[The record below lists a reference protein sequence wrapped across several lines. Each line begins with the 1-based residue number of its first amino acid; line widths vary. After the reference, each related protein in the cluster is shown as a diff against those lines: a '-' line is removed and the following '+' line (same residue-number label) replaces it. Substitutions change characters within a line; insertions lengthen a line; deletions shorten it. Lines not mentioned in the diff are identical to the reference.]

1 LTFCEENLRNRKRGQ
16 RTSCKKIPKH
26 YPERPDDHSEYSPKP
41 RSVMTFWDLL
51 ASSGFSAL
59 AGVIVAA
66 GLTFVFTEVRE
77 RRAFRR
83 SLSKLA
89 IEAAL
94 DNWRAE
100 VSRRHEDTK
109 GDDVQWTEKPDRY
122 LAEMFELMDVASDPT
137 KSLKE
142 TATLLSKRRK
152 P

>member
-1 LTFCEENLRNRKRGQ
+1 
-16 RTSCKKIPKH
+16 
-26 YPERPDDHSEYSPKP
+26 
-41 RSVMTFWDLL
+41 MTFWDLL